1 MINILVL
8 GATGYIGGKLVP
20 RLLEQGHK
28 VRCLVRDPKKISGK
42 KWDGVE
48 VIQGDVLRK
57 ETLSLAFKNV
67 DLIFYLIHS
76 MTTGGKDFDIQDRV
90 AAMNVRAAA
99 GETGVS
105 RIVYLG
111 GLGKKDEEQ
120 SPHLRSRH
128 EVGDI
133 LRSGKALVTEF
144 RAGVIVGS
152 GSASFEMVHHLVNR
166 LPLMICPRWLIIK
179 TQPISITD
187 VLTYL
192 VESVKQP
199 ESVGKII
206 DIGGP
211 EVLTYRQ
218 MMLTVAHELGLRRFL
233 IQVPIL
239 TPRLS
244 SYWVNLV
251 TPIPAHL
258 ARILIESVRH
268 ETICEN
274 TDALKIFNF
283 TPMKFEDAVREAIS
297 SIRSCGVGKIQEN
310 ISVGTNYMGI
320 DPSHLFKDRRVS
332 NVEVSCERIFDVVS
346 SIGGN
351 NGWYYA
357 NWLWKLRGII
367 DQQLGGVGLR
377 RGRRHPRE
385 LAIGDT
391 LDFWRV
397 EDYLPN
403 RRILLRAEMK
413 VWGRAW
419 LEFQTESINST
430 NTKFTQTATYYPKGL
445 MGIIYWFSIYPIHM
459 MIFRGMSRAIARKAK
474 DIISK

>member
-1 MINILVL
+1 M
-8 GATGYIGGKLVP
+8 
-20 RLLEQGHK
+20 
-28 VRCLVRDPKKISGK
+28 
-42 KWDGVE
+42 
-48 VIQGDVLRK
+48 QGDVLHK

-90 AAMNVRAAA
+90 AAMNVQAAA
-99 GETGVS
+99 EEAGVS

-111 GLGKKDEEQ
+111 GLGKKNEEQ

-133 LRSGKALVTEF
+133 LRSGKTLVTEF

-179 TQPISITD
+179 TQPIAIAD

-192 VESVKQP
+192 VESVNQP
-199 ESVGKII
+199 ESVSKII

-218 MMLTVAHELGLRRFL
+218 MMLTVARELGLRRFL
-233 IQVPIL
+233 IQVPVL

-251 TPIPAHL
+251 TPIPARL

-274 TDALKIFNF
+274 TDALRIFNF

-297 SIRSCGVGKIQEN
+297 SIRSCGVGKIPAN
-310 ISVGTNYMGI
+310 ISVGTNYLGI
-320 DPSHLFKDRRVS
+320 DPSHLFKDKRVH
-332 NVEVSCERIFDVVS
+332 NVEVSCERIFDVIS
-346 SIGGN
+346 SIGGD

-367 DQQLGGVGLR
+367 DQQFGGVGLR

-430 NTKFTQTATYYPKGL
+430 STKFTQTATYYPKGL
-445 MGIIYWFSIYPIHM
+445 MGIIYWFSIYPIHII
-459 MIFRGMSRAIARKAK
+459 IFRGMLRAIVRKAK
-474 DIISK
+474 DITSK